1 MVNCN
6 YIIKDSQCKNK
17 INFYND
23 YKPGY
28 FITCH
33 KHRCCIIC
41 KVKINQTEELCQ
53 HHCDVLTNFIINNNL
68 KINLNDLFFYYN
80 IDNVNDIINGNE
92 DMIKSIIYKYKDD
105 TKVNNN
111 IFILSFN

>member
-6 YIIKDSQCKNK
+6 YIIKGSQCKNK

-28 FITCH
+28 YITCH

-41 KVKINQTEELCQ
+41 KVKINQTEELCDD
-53 HHCDVLTNFIINNNL
+53 HNNILTTFINSNVLKLNLTELFIY
-68 KINLNDLFFYYN
+68 FN
-80 IDNVNDIINGNE
+80 IDDIKNIINGNE
-92 DMIKSIIYKYKDD
+92 DIIKKIIYKYKDD
-105 TKVNNN
+105 TRQPDNL
-111 IFILSFN
+111 FILSFN